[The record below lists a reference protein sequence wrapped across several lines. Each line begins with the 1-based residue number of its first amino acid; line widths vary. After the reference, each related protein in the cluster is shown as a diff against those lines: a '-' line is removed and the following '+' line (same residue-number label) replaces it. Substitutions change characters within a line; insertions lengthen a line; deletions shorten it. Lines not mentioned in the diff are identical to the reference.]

1 MESWFLIRS
10 IQTQQR
16 WHTHFC
22 VTAKLIPAAR
32 KTIFFKMS
40 CAILKLVYYFV
51 ALMVLLVDG
60 GIPSSFNLVCIKGCH
75 DASVVNFDD
84 VEQSITFSLAVLSRE
99 ANPSVR
105 DK

>member
-32 KTIFFKMS
+32 KTIFF
-40 CAILKLVYYFV
+40 LKDELRDFKARLLLCCIDGFV
-51 ALMVLLVDG
+51 G
-60 GIPSSFNLVCIKGCH
+60 GWWYTII
-75 DASVVNFDD
+75 
-84 VEQSITFSLAVLSRE
+84 I
-99 ANPSVR
+99 
-105 DK
+105 

>member
-32 KTIFFKMS
+32 KTIFFKDELRDFETRLLLCS
-40 CAILKLVYYFV
+40 IDGFV
-51 ALMVLLVDG
+51 G
-60 GIPSSFNLVCIKGCH
+60 GWWYTII
-75 DASVVNFDD
+75 
-84 VEQSITFSLAVLSRE
+84 I
-99 ANPSVR
+99 
-105 DK
+105 

>member
-1 MESWFLIRS
+1 
-10 IQTQQR
+10 
-16 WHTHFC
+16 
-22 VTAKLIPAAR
+22 
-32 KTIFFKMS
+32 
-40 CAILKLVYYFV
+40 
-51 ALMVLLVDG
+51 MVLLVDG